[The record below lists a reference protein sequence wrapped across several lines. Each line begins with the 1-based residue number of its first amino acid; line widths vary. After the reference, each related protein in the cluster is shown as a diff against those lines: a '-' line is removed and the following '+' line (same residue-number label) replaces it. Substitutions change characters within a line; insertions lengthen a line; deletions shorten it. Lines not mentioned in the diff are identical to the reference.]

1 MITREDCFKVGEVAK
16 THNLQGE
23 VVITTDSDLLE
34 IYADDVKCNHGATV
48 GQLDENALFY
58 LRSRGIS
65 EQESRMLLMYAFVHD
80 VLENI
85 RLDALKDRL
94 KLLIEKRLRGELSK
108 CNGCVICK

>member
-1 MITREDCFKVGEVAK
+1 MQTKP
-16 THNLQGE
+16 Q
-23 VVITTDSDLLE
+23 LE